1 MLALLWPVHA
11 TGVDQ
16 PGGGSAS
23 CLPGGGGASCLPGG
37 VDASCLPRGGGASCL
52 PGGGGVACLPGGG
65 NWRCCCIMGGRE
77 RIRPNLH
84 GRWQWDIW
92 TDNL

>member
-16 PGGGSAS
+16 PRGGIVSCLPGGSGAS

-37 VDASCLPRGGGASCL
+37 
-52 PGGGGVACLPGGG
+52 G
-65 NWRCCCIMGGRE
+65 NWRCCIMGGRE

-84 GRWQWDIW
+84 GRQQWDVW
-92 TDNL
+92 TNNL